1 MRVRALLALAGLLA
15 ASLGCKPARPGLPP
29 RHLMLLTL
37 DGLRADHLSC
47 YAHSRP
53 SSALPSDP
61 LQREE
66 GRAVALDDLAAS
78 GVVFA
83 QAFSPS
89 ALGLPALAS
98 LLTGRTPVET
108 GVLDERSRLPRDL
121 PTLAELAHAAGFRC
135 TAFVTQPRADLLA
148 ALGRGFDEAH
158 ACADDLETLTLAR
171 RWLERDF
178 GDHAHT
184 FLWIHLAG
192 LEPPWRAIDHS
203 ELGEPEMWPE
213 RFLDPRYRG
222 PADGSAEFFERVRKG
237 EPPLAP
243 ADRTALAE
251 LYDGRIAAVLGR
263 LAGFL
268 RDAVDFHRRG
278 AQVTEYWSRTLLV
291 VAGTHG
297 FDLGERG
304 NALASELQ
312 DEQLLV
318 PLILRHPDS
327 LTGERV
333 LNTTVELVDVLPTVV
348 ELLDLP
354 APREL
359 SGRSLLALTDAHP
372 ARGFER
378 RTAITQTAQ
387 RIFSARDSRWRL
399 VWNPYRSKFPADDPH
414 RELPLVALYDHASG
428 RAGTEDVAA
437 LYPDVVARLQQ
448 EVKAW
453 ITHQH
458 FRSSLEIVG
467 ETRLEKPPP

>member
-1 MRVRALLALAGLLA
+1 MRPRLALLIAGALLAVP
-15 ASLGCKPARPGLPP
+15 SCKPARPGQPP
-29 RHLMLLTL
+29 RHVLLVTL

-61 LQREE
+61 LQRLE

-89 ALGLPALAS
+89 PLGVPALAA

-108 GVLDERSRLPRDL
+108 GVLDERSRLPRDV
-121 PTLAELAHAAGFRC
+121 PTLSELARAAGFRC
-135 TAFVTQPRADLLA
+135 AAFVTEPRADVLA
-148 ALGRGFDEAH
+148 AVGRGFDEAH
-158 ACADDLETLTLAR
+158 ACADDVETLALAR

-178 GDHAHT
+178 GDHAQT
-184 FLWIHLAG
+184 LLWIHLAG
-192 LEPPWRAIDHS
+192 LEPPWRPIEHS
-203 ELGEPEMWPE
+203 ELAEPEMWPE

-222 PADGSAEFFERVRKG
+222 PADGSAEFFERVRSG

-268 RDAVDFHRRG
+268 REAADFHLRG
-278 AQVTEYWSRTLLV
+278 AQATEYWSRTLLI

-304 NALASELQ
+304 NALACELQ
-312 DEQLLV
+312 DDQLLV

-333 LNTTVELVDVLPTVV
+333 LNSTVELIDVLPTVV
-348 ELLDLP
+348 ELLELP
-354 APREL
+354 APREC
-359 SGRSLLALTDAHP
+359 SGRSLLSLTDSSP
-372 ARGFER
+372 ARAFEP

-387 RIFSARDSRWRL
+387 RIFSARDARWRL

-414 RELPLVALYDHASG
+414 RALPVVALYDHASG
-428 RAGTEDVAA
+428 RAGTEDVSA

-453 ITHQH
+453 ITHQR
-458 FRSSLEIVG
+458 FRPSLEI
-467 ETRLEKPPP
+467 ETRTRLEKLPP